1 MRLAQAVIWSQ
12 RPNRRNIHEKPVETV
27 WRVLSSRKEDTQS
40 RATSQT
46 ATWWPAT
53 SRQANR
59 NSTLLRKRI
68 AWEIIRKLGDEF
80 CNFFPQTER
89 KIEIFNNFW
98 ATKIGYSNN
107 PKILYLIRIWILRF
121 QNVCNGQVIITWTF
135 VVQFWSGIEPV
146 ILRSLQSEWIS
157 LVRFIYES
165 HYFSLLIASFLSQ
178 WETFPSTQ

>member
-1 MRLAQAVIWSQ
+1 MRLAHAVIWSQ

-27 WRVLSSRKEDTQS
+27 WRILSSRKEDTQR

-46 ATWWPAT
+46 VSWWPAT

-59 NSTLLRKRI
+59 NSTLLRRRI

-89 KIEIFNNFW
+89 KIKIFNNFW

-121 QNVCNGQVIITWTF
+121 QNVCNGQVIIYWTF

-146 ILRSLQSEWIS
+146 ILRSLQS
-157 LVRFIYES
+157 
-165 HYFSLLIASFLSQ
+165 FLSQ
-178 WETFPSTQ
+178 WETFPTTQ